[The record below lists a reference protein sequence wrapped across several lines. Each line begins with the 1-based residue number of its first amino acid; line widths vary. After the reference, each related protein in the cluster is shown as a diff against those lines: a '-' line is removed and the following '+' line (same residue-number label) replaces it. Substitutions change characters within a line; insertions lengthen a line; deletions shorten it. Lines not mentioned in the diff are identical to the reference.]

1 MNDVVLRID
10 DNQDMNHN
18 HALLYIEDQES
29 NIALVKAILKRRPH
43 VELHVAM
50 NGGDGVRAAIDIRPG
65 LILLDNHLPD
75 ATGSQILQQLASA
88 SATAAIPV
96 VILSGDTG
104 EVVDELLAS
113 GAAESVEKPF
123 NIHQFIGIIDRYLA
137 A

>member
-1 MNDVVLRID
+1 MSP
-10 DNQDMNHN
+10 MNHN

-29 NIALVKAILKRRPH
+29 NIALVKAILKRRPQ
-43 VELHVAM
+43 VKLHVAM

-75 ATGSQILQQLASA
+75 ATGSQILQELAST
-88 SATAAIPV
+88 SSTAAIPV

-104 EVVDELLAS
+104 EVVDQLLAS

-123 NIHQFIGIIDRYLA
+123 NIRQFIGIIDRYLA
-137 A
+137 